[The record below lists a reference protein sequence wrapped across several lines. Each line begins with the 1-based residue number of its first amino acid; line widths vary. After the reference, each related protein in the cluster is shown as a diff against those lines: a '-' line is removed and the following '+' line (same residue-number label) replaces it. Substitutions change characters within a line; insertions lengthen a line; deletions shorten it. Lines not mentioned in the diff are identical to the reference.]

1 MKKLFDKEK
10 IISLRHELHQYPELS
25 DSEAQTALR
34 IINVMESYHPDQI
47 ITEIGGHGVAVV
59 FKGKKEGP
67 SVLFRCELDGLPIDD
82 LIDTSYQSQ
91 TQGVGHKCG
100 HDGHMAILV
109 GLGDAFSKNR
119 PEAGE
124 VILMFQPAEENGQGA
139 YRVVNDERFKA
150 LNIDYVF
157 ALHNLPGYEKGS
169 VVLGEKNFASASKG
183 MIIKLTGKTS
193 HAGEPENGNS
203 PAVAMADIIKELT
216 FLPQKENVFN
226 DFTLVTVIHARLG
239 EVAFGTTPGYAEVMA
254 TLRSYTN
261 ADMEILTQ
269 QAEKVAFDNAQKNNL
284 KQDISYV
291 EEFPAAVNNH
301 QLVEQIEQV
310 GKDYQIPTEYL
321 QKPFRWSEDFAHF
334 TLQFPGVLF
343 GLGSGINQPQ
353 LHNPDYDFPDDI
365 IENGVK
371 MFYGI
376 FQQILKNE
384 QK

>member
-1 MKKLFDKEK
+1 MGKLFDVEK
-10 IISLRHELHQYPELS
+10 IIALRHEIHQHPELS

-34 IINVMESYHPDQI
+34 IINFMEPYHPDKI

-59 FKGKKEGP
+59 FKGKEKGP

-82 LIDTSYQSQ
+82 LIDKSYRSQ
-91 TQGVGHKCG
+91 TAGVGHKCG
-100 HDGHMAILV
+100 HDGHMAILA
-109 GLGDAFSKNR
+109 GLADTFSNKR

-139 YRVVNDERFKA
+139 YRVVNDKRFKQ
-150 LNIDYVF
+150 LNVDYAF
-157 ALHNLPGYEKGS
+157 ALHNLPGYEKGII
-169 VVLGEKNFASASKG
+169 VLGEKNFASASKG

-203 PAVAMADIIKELT
+203 PAIAMAKIVKELT
-216 FLPQKENVFN
+216 FLPQKENIFN

-261 ADMEILTQ
+261 SDIKILTQ
-269 QAEKVAFDNAQKNNL
+269 HAEKIAEEHAQNSHL
-284 KQDISYV
+284 KYEISYV
-291 EEFPAAVNNH
+291 EEFPATINNTNLVQQLH
-301 QLVEQIEQV
+301 QVAKSNQIPVEQLE
-310 GKDYQIPTEYL
+310 E
-321 QKPFRWSEDFAHF
+321 PFRWSEDFAHF
-334 TLQFPGVLF
+334 TLKFPGVLF
-343 GLGSGINQPQ
+343 GLGSGVTQPQ

-376 FQQILKNE
+376 YQQIIKNQ

>member
-1 MKKLFDKEK
+1 MGKLFDVEK
-10 IISLRHELHQYPELS
+10 IIALRHEIHQHPELS
-25 DSEAQTALR
+25 DFEAQTALR
-34 IINVMESYHPDQI
+34 IIKFMEPYHPDKM

-59 FKGKKEGP
+59 FKGEKKGP

-82 LIDTSYQSQ
+82 LIDKSYRSQ
-91 TQGVGHKCG
+91 TPGVGHKCG
-100 HDGHMAILV
+100 HDGHMAILA
-109 GLGDAFSKNR
+109 GLADIFSGNR

-139 YRVVNDERFKA
+139 YRVVNDKRFKQ
-150 LNIDYVF
+150 LNVDYAF
-157 ALHNLPGYEKGS
+157 ALHNLPGYEKGTI
-169 VVLGEKNFASASKG
+169 VLGEKNFASASKG
-183 MIIKLTGKTS
+183 VIIKLTGKTS

-203 PAVAMADIIKELT
+203 PAIAMADIVKELT

-239 EVAFGTTPGYAEVMA
+239 EVAFGTTPGYAEIMA

-261 ADMEILTQ
+261 SDMEILTQ
-269 QAEKVAFDNAQKNNL
+269 YAEKIAEKHAQNSHL
-284 KQDISYV
+284 KYEISYV
-291 EEFPAAVNNH
+291 EEFPATANNTNLVK
-301 QLVEQIEQV
+301 QLYQV
-310 GKDYQIPTEYL
+310 AKANQIPVEL
-321 QKPFRWSEDFAHF
+321 LEKPFRWSEDFAHF

-343 GLGSGINQPQ
+343 GLGSGVTQPQ

-365 IENGVK
+365 IETGVK

-376 FQQILKNE
+376 YQQIIKNE

>member
-1 MKKLFDKEK
+1 MEELFDKEK
-10 IISLRHELHQYPELS
+10 IITLRHELHQYPELS

-34 IINVMESYHPDQI
+34 IINVMESYHPDRM

-82 LIDTSYQSQ
+82 LIDTSYRSQ
-91 TQGVGHKCG
+91 NKGVGHKCG

-109 GLGDAFSKNR
+109 GLADAFSKNR

-203 PAVAMADIIKELT
+203 PAIAMADIIKELT
-216 FLPQKENVFN
+216 LLPQKENVFN

-261 ADMEILTQ
+261 ADMEVLTQ
-269 QAEKVAFDNAQKNNL
+269 QAEKVALDNAQKNNL
-284 KQDISYV
+284 KQEISYV
-291 EEFPAAVNNH
+291 EEFPATINNH
-301 QLVEQIEQV
+301 QLVEQLELV

-343 GLGSGINQPQ
+343 GLGSGTNQPQ

-371 MFYGI
+371 IFYGI